1 MKLPNADT
9 LVANAGRLLIDRKK
23 QEAAKI
29 LLACTAAVDS
39 DVNWGETH
47 LVLYLTGPRVVYD
60 MLEDRYSCVKTDI
73 EDAICAF
80 LPPGLHMGNLVPRI
94 ELSPVDPDWRVELL
108 DLLQGRKIDNQ
119 GTEFEADIPVK
130 LWMNLRFR
138 SASEVKVAEALE
150 RAGVLF
156 LPNCRARL
164 GVVDDRKNRE
174 ADFLVCLDGKWGIL
188 EVDGEPFHP
197 PSRAAQDHDRDRLF
211 QSHGILIVQHFD
223 AARCYKDPDGVVEEF
238 LSLLRRA

>member
-1 MKLPNADT
+1 MEMPNVDA
-9 LVANAGRLLIDRKK
+9 LVANAARFLIDRKR
-23 QEAAKI
+23 QEAAKV
-29 LLACTAAVDS
+29 LLACTAALDH
-39 DVNWGETH
+39 DRDWGQTF
-47 LVLYLTGPRVVYD
+47 LLLYLTGPSALYD
-60 MLEDRYSCVKTDI
+60 TLEDGQSTVSRQI
-73 EDAICAF
+73 EEAIRVF
-80 LPPGLHMGNLVPRI
+80 LPPELEMGKIVPRI
-94 ELSPVDPDWRVELL
+94 ELSPVDPDWRVELI

-119 GTEFEADIPVK
+119 GTEFEPGIPVK

-164 GVVDDRKNRE
+164 GPVKERKNRE

-197 PSRAAQDHDRDRLF
+197 PSRTVHDHDRDRLF

-223 AARCYKDPDGVVEEF
+223 AERCYKDADVVVREF
-238 LSLLRRA
+238 LDLLRRA